1 MGYFKVGMVLAKEWR
16 IQHCGNEHYMKIQY
30 TKMDVTLKGLEAMPQ
45 GNFVIFEIVFFSLCY
60 EAVTNSC

>member
-1 MGYFKVGMVLAKEWR
+1 MAMN
-16 IQHCGNEHYMKIQY
+16 IIMKIQY
-30 TKMDVTLKGLEAMPQ
+30 TKMDVTLKSLEGMPQ